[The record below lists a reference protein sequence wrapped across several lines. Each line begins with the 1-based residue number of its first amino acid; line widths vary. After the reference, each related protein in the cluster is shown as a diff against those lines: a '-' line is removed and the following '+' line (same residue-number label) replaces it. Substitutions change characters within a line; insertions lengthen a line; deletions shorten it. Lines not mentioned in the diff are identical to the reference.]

1 MSQEQRV
8 VVRFTFKPEFADQF
22 LFEEDV
28 EAGRYIQ
35 ELANYTVDEAYD
47 FIREFSS
54 SLDGALLI
62 VDGKKVIDAFHYT
75 QTIDDLAGEES

>member
-1 MSQEQRV
+1 MSQEQQV

-35 ELANYTVDEAYD
+35 ERADYTVDEAYD

-54 SLDGALLI
+54 SLDGAILI

-75 QTIDDLAGEES
+75 QTIDDLCDGEA

>member
-35 ELANYTVDEAYD
+35 ERSDYTVDEAYD

-54 SLDGALLI
+54 SLDGAVLI
-62 VDGKKVIDAFHYT
+62 VEGKVIDAFDYT
-75 QTIDDLAGEES
+75 QILDDLAGGEEA